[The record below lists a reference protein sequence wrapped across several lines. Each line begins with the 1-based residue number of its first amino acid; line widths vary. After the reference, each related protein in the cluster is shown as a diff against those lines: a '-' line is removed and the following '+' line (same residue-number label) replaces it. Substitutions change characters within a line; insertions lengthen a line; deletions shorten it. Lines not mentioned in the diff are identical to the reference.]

1 MELSTEELSKISAFV
16 NSCDDMINGK
26 FILAD
31 IKILKILNM
40 IANSE
45 PLSRYI
51 QECMIDFDFNREF
64 SRAEVK
70 NRFNNGHFTIPTEPS
85 KLVAMVFS
93 LLVEFDKKHIDFY
106 SFINNNFATL
116 TKGGEYENFAKTLLV
131 PFRDII
137 AYNFGLIDSA
147 MAVMP
152 EDEQDTQDEAQPSQM
167 QPEIDKAV
175 IEEEQTEEDHIWK
188 NIGFL
193 VENISNTIVM
203 ERRIKNDDKDNIL
216 YMLKS
221 ITYSTKYKDMRLVS
235 SLLMAVEMVTKKI
248 RTITI
253 MMDEI
258 KNEIKHYYDY
268 KLKQSNQD

>member
-70 NRFNNGHFTIPTEPS
+70 NRFNNGHFTIPTEPN

-137 AYNFGLIDSA
+137 AYNFSLIDST

-152 EDEQDTQDEAQPSQM
+152 ENEQDVQDEAQPSQM

-175 IEEEQTEEDHIWK
+175 IEEEQTEEDRIWK

-193 VENISNTIVM
+193 IENISNTIVM

-221 ITYSTKYKDMRLVS
+221 ITYSAKYKDMRLVS
-235 SLLMAVEMVTKKI
+235 
-248 RTITI
+248 
-253 MMDEI
+253 
-258 KNEIKHYYDY
+258 
-268 KLKQSNQD
+268 

>member
-1 MELSTEELSKISAFV
+1 
-16 NSCDDMINGK
+16 
-26 FILAD
+26 
-31 IKILKILNM
+31 
-40 IANSE
+40 
-45 PLSRYI
+45 
-51 QECMIDFDFNREF
+51 
-64 SRAEVK
+64 
-70 NRFNNGHFTIPTEPS
+70 
-85 KLVAMVFS
+85 
-93 LLVEFDKKHIDFY
+93 
-106 SFINNNFATL
+106 
-116 TKGGEYENFAKTLLV
+116 
-131 PFRDII
+131 
-137 AYNFGLIDSA
+137 
-147 MAVMP
+147 MAIMP
-152 EDEQDTQDEAQPSQM
+152 ENEQDVQDEAQPSQM

-175 IEEEQTEEDHIWK
+175 IEEEQTEEDRIWK

-193 VENISNTIVM
+193 IENISNTIVM

-221 ITYSTKYKDMRLVS
+221 ITYSVKYKDMRLVS